1 MLKTLAL
8 ALVIVTGC
16 TDGAQRRD
24 PSTPGGGGKVDD
36 PVSTAGSM
44 REMHGHHHDGDRH
57 GLHGMVLFGRN
68 HHYLEH
74 IPMFQRPHNEQ
85 LVMRVTLRDAQGATI
100 DTDFSDQGY
109 SVKPTSQF
117 SLDDVTLRRKA
128 TFTGDVHRGN
138 FEDNGPMLKR
148 GVRITVDAILVARN
162 LPGPGDPTLAS
173 EPIAAG
179 DQEYFLVGEPD
190 DAYLTNYIRDSR
202 GFQQIL
208 RVDAIEGVT
217 PSLSRVQRI
226 TAKSANRL
234 APAATDALLTI
245 PKAGATAAESTR
257 VTVTIGAE
265 LWCLN
270 APDFVDRCP

>member
-1 MLKTLAL
+1 MFKWLAL
-8 ALVIVTGC
+8 ALILTGC
-16 TDGAQRRD
+16 TDGAQKRD
-24 PSTPGGGGKVDD
+24 PSAPGTGGKVDD

-57 GLHGMVLFGRN
+57 GLHGMALFGRN

-74 IPMFQRPHNEQ
+74 IPMFERPHNEQ
-85 LVMRVTLRDAQGATI
+85 LVMRVTLRDAQGTTI

-128 TFTGDVHRGN
+128 TFIGDVHRGN
-138 FEDNGPMLKR
+138 FEAGGPLLKR

-162 LPGPGDPTLAS
+162 LPGA
-173 EPIAAG
+173 EPIAVG
-179 DQEYFLVGEPD
+179 EQEYFLIGEPD
-190 DAYLTNYIRDSR
+190 DAYLTNYIRDAR

-226 TAKSANRL
+226 TTKSASRL
-234 APAATDALLTI
+234 APAATDALAII

-257 VTVTIGAE
+257 VTLTIGAD

-270 APDFVDRCP
+270 APDFVERCP